1 MQNWATN
8 LIDSSVQCY
17 GCGVFDRLFQI
28 VSNAAAAVYDQFALL
43 CIMIFCVLFAFYMLN
58 IVWTNIKGGV
68 TDPTYQKSLRPLII
82 NSLVV
87 FSLLGMGVMFP
98 RFMTSITF
106 EPVAQMTLSYSQAL
120 VQTND
125 EIVNEKVTY
134 VPMEMSDDGFFRPQ
148 LRDTVIMLMKTTITQ
163 FQNYM
168 KFGVAIMDRAFSWSA
183 LNGVGAL
190 IRHFVMFMVGLY
202 IAINFFQL
210 FIRFCFY
217 FVDIIVAMMFYAF
230 FFPLSLTMFIF
241 KHSDAPG
248 WMKKLGDGEFG
259 ASSQFKKLVN
269 AIITLCAAVLTY
281 TVIMVIVA
289 KFFASGNMSSN
300 ELMTLILSGDIY
312 ADALSD
318 ESLASLTIGAVAVMV
333 YVINYIAGQVN
344 TISGKVMA
352 MFDYKP
358 EESLSKDLG
367 DQVLAVT
374 KNAAK
379 IAVDA
384 GKTVLGIEEKK

>member
-1 MQNWATN
+1 
-8 LIDSSVQCY
+8 
-17 GCGVFDRLFQI
+17 
-28 VSNAAAAVYDQFALL
+28 
-43 CIMIFCVLFAFYMLN
+43 
-58 IVWTNIKGGV
+58 
-68 TDPTYQKSLRPLII
+68 
-82 NSLVV
+82 
-87 FSLLGMGVMFP
+87 
-98 RFMTSITF
+98 
-106 EPVAQMTLSYSQAL
+106 
-120 VQTND
+120 
-125 EIVNEKVTY
+125 
-134 VPMEMSDDGFFRPQ
+134 
-148 LRDTVIMLMKTTITQ
+148 
-163 FQNYM
+163 M